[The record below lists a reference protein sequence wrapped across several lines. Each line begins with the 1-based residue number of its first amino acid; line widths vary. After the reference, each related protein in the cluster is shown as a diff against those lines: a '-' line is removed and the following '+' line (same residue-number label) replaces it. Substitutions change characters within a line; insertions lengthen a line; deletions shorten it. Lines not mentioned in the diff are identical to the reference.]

1 MKINV
6 ILYSD
11 TSYEEFLVD
20 SLEEI
25 ETINMSNK
33 NIWLDIVGP
42 YEEKDI
48 IELGNYY
55 DINSLVLRDILEE
68 ETISKYENFN
78 EYLYIAFGITKLDI
92 KEFKSLENVRINFI
106 LYKDK
111 LITIRP
117 EEYKVINDIK
127 FMIKTSNSSKLNNP
141 NYILFVIL
149 DEVIDR
155 YYDILEIIG
164 EYIDT
169 LEDELLVNPN
179 KKILQDVY
187 ELKRNFIYIRKSLW
201 SIRNMLN
208 NVSLGDEIIDDKSMY
223 YIKSVYNDVIQII
236 DLVETYREVCS
247 GMLDTYLSSIGN
259 KTNDVMKILTIV
271 STIFIPIS
279 FYSNLFMMNMK
290 NIYSYVIFWGL
301 SVSTALFLLLYF
313 KRKNWF

>member
-25 ETINMSNK
+25 EMMNIDNK
-33 NIWLDIVGP
+33 NVWIDIVGP

-55 DINSLVLRDILEE
+55 DINSLVLRD
-68 ETISKYENFN
+68 
-78 EYLYIAFGITKLDI
+78 
-92 KEFKSLENVRINFI
+92 V
-106 LYKDK
+106 
-111 LITIRP
+111 
-117 EEYKVINDIK
+117 
-127 FMIKTSNSSKLNNP
+127 
-141 NYILFVIL
+141 
-149 DEVIDR
+149 
-155 YYDILEIIG
+155 
-164 EYIDT
+164 

-290 NIYSYVIFWGL
+290 NIYSYIIFWGL
-301 SVSTALFLLLYF
+301 SISTALCLLLYF
-313 KRKNWF
+313 RKKDWF